1 MEGYN
6 IKIQLVAFL
15 YTDSEQLESEINTIL
30 LRIKKNKMLRNRFKQ
45 RAKRLIHQIPQN
57 IAERN

>member
-30 LRIKKNKMLRNRFKQ
+30 LRIKNKMLRNRFKQ
-45 RAKRLIHQIPQN
+45 RAKRLIH
-57 IAERN
+57 